1 MYKIL
6 IVDDEFIIHKG
17 IAGLLKRSVDYFDV
31 YEASDGSEALEL
43 IAQENIDAMLLDI
56 NMPKMN
62 GLDVLKTLQEQK
74 KKILTVV
81 LTGYEEFDYA
91 KKALEYGAFK
101 YELKPLT
108 PTKLLEL
115 SKELK
120 THLDE
125 ENTAK
130 RELEMLRTE
139 FLKHRQIQKNQIMQ
153 DLIYGN
159 VPENYLKEKIKILD
173 INLHGPFYQIIMI
186 GIQNYSKTR
195 NSDDYYLIEYSV
207 NLYMEEYAKYDSHL
221 EYFQINSSKYI
232 LIYNSDTSSH
242 QIDIDHLNELKN
254 LLEKDFGVICGI
266 SIGNICNGLSEISLS
281 YNQADFTL
289 RYLNLQQTDYIIT
302 TEETSTE
309 EFINKPSFHEDD
321 FILALRTGNTKKII
335 KLLNTYFDNIKIEEN
350 NFNKMAVY
358 FTMDRIIIRSFETLF
373 QLNSKKTYLKMNELQ
388 IMESIYQ
395 AGSIDKIRSIVE
407 NTVLKI
413 SNIISEQE
421 TTSRNTTITRIKEL
435 VENEYQKPLSMKY
448 IAEKVYINHVYL
460 GQLFKKETGM
470 SLNDYINK
478 VRINKAKKLLRNS
491 NSMIYQIAEQV
502 GFSDSQ
508 YFSLVFKKL
517 VGLSPKQYKEMF

>member
-139 FLKHRQIQKNQIMQ
+139 FLKHRQIQKNQILQ

-159 VPENYLKEKIKILD
+159 VPENYLKEK
-173 INLHGPFYQIIMI
+173 
-186 GIQNYSKTR
+186 
-195 NSDDYYLIEYSV
+195 
-207 NLYMEEYAKYDSHL
+207 
-221 EYFQINSSKYI
+221 
-232 LIYNSDTSSH
+232 
-242 QIDIDHLNELKN
+242 
-254 LLEKDFGVICGI
+254 
-266 SIGNICNGLSEISLS
+266 
-281 YNQADFTL
+281 
-289 RYLNLQQTDYIIT
+289 
-302 TEETSTE
+302 
-309 EFINKPSFHEDD
+309 
-321 FILALRTGNTKKII
+321 
-335 KLLNTYFDNIKIEEN
+335 
-350 NFNKMAVY
+350 
-358 FTMDRIIIRSFETLF
+358 
-373 QLNSKKTYLKMNELQ
+373 
-388 IMESIYQ
+388 
-395 AGSIDKIRSIVE
+395 
-407 NTVLKI
+407 
-413 SNIISEQE
+413 
-421 TTSRNTTITRIKEL
+421 
-435 VENEYQKPLSMKY
+435 
-448 IAEKVYINHVYL
+448 
-460 GQLFKKETGM
+460 
-470 SLNDYINK
+470 
-478 VRINKAKKLLRNS
+478 
-491 NSMIYQIAEQV
+491 
-502 GFSDSQ
+502 
-508 YFSLVFKKL
+508 
-517 VGLSPKQYKEMF
+517 

>member
-1 MYKIL
+1 
-6 IVDDEFIIHKG
+6 
-17 IAGLLKRSVDYFDV
+17 
-31 YEASDGSEALEL
+31 
-43 IAQENIDAMLLDI
+43 
-56 NMPKMN
+56 
-62 GLDVLKTLQEQK
+62 
-74 KKILTVV
+74 
-81 LTGYEEFDYA
+81 
-91 KKALEYGAFK
+91 
-101 YELKPLT
+101 
-108 PTKLLEL
+108 
-115 SKELK
+115 
-120 THLDE
+120 
-125 ENTAK
+125 
-130 RELEMLRTE
+130 
-139 FLKHRQIQKNQIMQ
+139 
-153 DLIYGN
+153 
-159 VPENYLKEKIKILD
+159 
-173 INLHGPFYQIIMI
+173 
-186 GIQNYSKTR
+186 
-195 NSDDYYLIEYSV
+195 
-207 NLYMEEYAKYDSHL
+207 
-221 EYFQINSSKYI
+221 
-232 LIYNSDTSSH
+232 
-242 QIDIDHLNELKN
+242 
-254 LLEKDFGVICGI
+254 
-266 SIGNICNGLSEISLS
+266 
-281 YNQADFTL
+281 
-289 RYLNLQQTDYIIT
+289 
-302 TEETSTE
+302 
-309 EFINKPSFHEDD
+309 
-321 FILALRTGNTKKII
+321 
-335 KLLNTYFDNIKIEEN
+335 
-350 NFNKMAVY
+350 MAVY